1 MIKQQF
7 SYNGCTNQPEQITE
21 LISAASGS
29 TESDLVLKNGRVLNV
44 FTGQL
49 EDGDVAIKNGFIAGI
64 GKYNG
69 NIEIDIKGKII
80 CPGLIDGHIHLE
92 SSMVSP
98 AEFAKAVLPHGTTDV
113 ITDPHE
119 IANVAGK
126 KGISFML
133 ESSKNL
139 PLEVFFML
147 PSCVPSTPL
156 DEAGAV
162 LTAKDLESFYNDERV
177 FGLAELMNAYG
188 TVRNDDGI
196 ISKIQGA
203 INHGR
208 IIDGHA
214 PGLKG
219 NELNAYAAAGVESD
233 HECSTAEEAKEKL
246 KRGQWIMIRE
256 GTAAKNLNALLPLF
270 DDEYCDRCM
279 LVTDDKHPGDLIQQ
293 GHIDYI
299 IREAIKA
306 GKKPANAIKMA
317 SFNAASYFGLKK
329 RGAIAPGYLADMI
342 VVSDFESFKVEKVF
356 KRGALVAENGK
367 LSVEIPPLV
376 KNESEYPEVYHS
388 FHTKEFSPDDF
399 ALRESG
405 GKKRVIEMIP
415 GELLTKELIVPANL
429 ESAAEIAV
437 GRDVNCASKGNTECT
452 TKGNAECHIAPS
464 SGVETDKDIIK
475 IAVVERHKNTGHVG
489 IGFTKGYGIKYGAI
503 ASSVAHDSHNLIVAG
518 TNDTDMAA
526 AANAVRKNEGGLAI
540 AVDGEVIST
549 LALPL
554 GGLMCDRDVAY
565 VEEKLIQ
572 MKAQAR
578 QLGVP
583 EGIDPFMTLAF
594 TALPLIPKLRILTQ
608 GILDVE
614 SQKYVPVLFD

>member
-44 FTGQL
+44 FTGQI

-98 AEFAKAVLPHGTTDV
+98 AEFAKAVLPHGTTAV

-156 DEAGAV
+156 DEAGAM
-162 LTAKDLESFYNDERV
+162 LTAKDLESFYDDERV
-177 FGLAELMNAYG
+177 LGLAELMNAYG

-219 NELNAYAAAGVESD
+219 NELNAYVAAGVESD
-233 HECSTAEEAKEKL
+233 HECSTAEEAIEKL

-270 DDEYCDRCM
+270 DDEYCNRCM
-279 LVTDDKHPGDLIQQ
+279 LVTDDKHPGDLMQQ

-306 GKKPANAIKMA
+306 GKKPSNAIKMA

-356 KRGALVAENGK
+356 KRGVLVAENGK
-367 LSVEIPPLV
+367 LSVDIPPLV
-376 KNESEYPEVYHS
+376 KNEAEYPEVYHS

-399 ALRESG
+399 KLRESG
-405 GKKRVIEMIP
+405 GKKRVIKMIP
-415 GELLTKELIVPANL
+415 GELLTGELIVPANL
-429 ESAAEIAV
+429 ENAAGCDSKDATDCSEGCAPKK
-437 GRDVNCASKGNTECT
+437 DVSEN
-452 TKGNAECHIAPS
+452 HIIPS
-464 SGVETDKDIIK
+464 PGVEIDKDIIK
-475 IAVVERHKNTGHVG
+475 IAVVERHKNTGHIG
-489 IGFTKGYGIKYGAI
+489 IGFTTGYGIKHGAI

-518 TNDTDMAA
+518 TNDTDIAA

-540 AVDGEVIST
+540 AVDGKVISS

-554 GGLMCDRDVAY
+554 AGLMCDRDVAY
-565 VEEKLIQ
+565 VEEKLVQ

-583 EGIDPFMTLAF
+583 DGIDPFMTLAF
-594 TALPLIPKLRILTQ
+594 TALPVIPKLRILTK
-608 GILDVE
+608 GLVDVE